1 MEDIKDKLITK
12 YMMICMKQ
20 THSIQVLEIKN
31 EELEARI
38 KELETKEE
46 EDGKE
51 NSWRNKSR

>member
-20 THSIQVLEIKN
+20 TYSIQVLEIRN
-31 EELEARI
+31 EELEAKI
-38 KELETKEE
+38 KELESQKEE

-51 NSWRNKSR
+51 NS

>member
-31 EELEARI
+31 EELEERI
-38 KELETKEE
+38 KELETNKEE

-51 NSWRNKSR
+51 NS